1 MSFNL
6 DKNFNKILNMTGKTQ
21 SLVQA
26 VNNLSAVDNM
36 RLNQT
41 RFKQAFSDAAQLKQA
56 IRKQEV
62 SNKRAALRNT
72 SKQLKVR
79 FSIDVD
85 SEMEGTPQ
93 QQKQTNIHPIY
104 AGSAAK

>member
-21 SLVQA
+21 TLVQA

-72 SKQLKVR
+72 SK
-79 FSIDVD
+79 
-85 SEMEGTPQ
+85 
-93 QQKQTNIHPIY
+93 
-104 AGSAAK
+104 